1 MSVQPAQLSL
11 LPDRVPAPLMDLLGR
26 LPEPHVAAAIEQLAR
41 LIANAAATAMSG
53 RVGDE

>member
-1 MSVQPAQLSL
+1 MQPAQLSL
-11 LPDRVPAPLMDLLGR
+11 LPDRVPAPLTDLLGQ
-26 LPEPHVAAAIEQLAR
+26 LPEPRVAAAIEQLAR